1 MEVFRG
7 LTLTIRSC
15 ERVGLV
21 GFSGS
26 GKSTFMNLILRLYDI
41 QGGRI
46 LIDGQD
52 VREVTQDSLRRS
64 ISMISQDPMLF
75 HRSLFDNIRYGSLDA
90 TDEEVQDAARYAHAH
105 EFISAL
111 PQGYGSLV
119 GERGVRLSGGQR
131 QRVAI
136 ARAVL
141 KNAPIFFLDEATSSL
156 DSVTER
162 HIQDSIEHL
171 LRGRTSI
178 VIAHRLSTISHL
190 DRIVVFDAGKVV
202 EDGTH
207 AQLLALEGHYARMW
221 SMQAGGFLPE
231 SEK

>member
-1 MEVFRG
+1 MNWQRPLPAELRVVKEYLEQFRQA
-7 LTLTIRSC
+7 LC
-15 ERVGLV
+15 ELSTTVG
-21 GFSGS
+21 
-26 GKSTFMNLILRLYDI
+26 ST
-41 QGGRI
+41 
-46 LIDGQD
+46 
-52 VREVTQDSLRRS
+52 
-64 ISMISQDPMLF
+64 MISAIMV
-75 HRSLFDNIRYGSLDA
+75 RSLFDNIRYGSLDA

-162 HIQDSIEHL
+162 HIQDSIAHL

-178 VIAHRLSTISHL
+178 VIAHRLLGS
-190 DRIVVFDAGKVV
+190 
-202 EDGTH
+202 E
-207 AQLLALEGHYARMW
+207 LLVAR
-221 SMQAGGFLPE
+221 FLSR
-231 SEK
+231 SEKSRLLTRVVITRFQLTNMSPKFPCALGIWVLGSQPRKTLSVKKFLDTGRPLWSGCSQGG